1 MLKIGVQTKIA
12 INHENP
18 SEGFEKIKKAG
29 FSCVDFSLNEYLLNK
44 ELYAKKLNTFFDK
57 TEEELQE
64 YFRLFKECSKKTGIA
79 VHQMHM
85 PYPNYVPEASEELN
99 SYLRNVVAVKSMQLC
114 HYLDCKYIVIHGL
127 KLAKY
132 LGSEEAEW
140 KMTEMFLDSI
150 APMAKEMGI
159 TMCVEN
165 IYTMIGKHILEGP
178 CCDAVKAA
186 ERIDHMNDKYGAEV
200 LGFCFDTGHANL
212 VGIDFERFIMTLG
225 DRLKVLHIHDNDGIA
240 DLHQVPFTF
249 TKTRENKPSTDWDGF
264 VNALKAIKF
273 DKVLSFETAPVLD
286 SFPIEMREDALALIA
301 KIGRYFAEKIENK

>member
-1 MLKIGVQTKIA
+1 MLKIGVQTKTA

-18 SEGFEKIKKAG
+18 AEGFEKIKKAG

-44 ELYAKKLNTFFDK
+44 TLYAKQLNTFFDK

-79 VHQMHM
+79 IHQMHM
-85 PYPNYVPEASEELN
+85 PYPNYVPEASTQLN
-99 SYLRNVVAVKSMQLC
+99 AYLNNVVAVKSMQLC

-140 KMTEMFLDSI
+140 EMTEMFLDFL

-178 CCDAVKAA
+178 CCDAVKTA
-186 ERIDHMNDKYGAEV
+186 ERIDRMNDKYGAEV

-212 VGIDFERFIMTLG
+212 VGLDMEKFITKLG
-225 DRLKVLHIHDNDGIA
+225 HRLKVLHIHDNDGIM
-240 DLHQVPFTF
+240 DLHQIPFTF
-249 TKTRENKPSTDWDGF
+249 TKTRENKVSTDWEGF
-264 VNALKAIKF
+264 IRGLKNIHYN
-273 DKVLSFETAPVLD
+273 KVLNFETAPALTAFPEEMKRDVLA
-286 SFPIEMREDALALIA
+286 FIVR
-301 KIGRYFAEKIENK
+301 IGKYFEKKIEG